1 MLASTPRPVRETKA
15 AAVPARIET
24 PRTKRCR
31 FTAALRADSSGI
43 PRGSSPANT
52 PAAEGPAPA
61 TPGNG
66 STLECA
72 PGDPVLLGLPERS
85 YLILVFRLY
94 AIPLLSGLLAGVIA
108 FALAAYRAG
117 LDGAALDGVV
127 GLSALLAAG
136 AALRQVRAGLAASF
150 TRFSPRMMESDAR
163 LDCRASGRIA

>member
-1 MLASTPRPVRETKA
+1 MIEQQGRVEAVESGMAWVQVGGRSGCEACDSGQGCGAGVFVRLLDSRE
-15 AAVPARIET
+15 ARV
-24 PRTKRCR
+24 RV
-31 FTAALRADSSGI
+31 
-43 PRGSSPANT
+43 AN
-52 PAAEGPAPA
+52 
-61 TPGNG
+61 
-66 STLECA
+66 TLECV

-85 YLILVFRLY
+85 YLLLVFRLY
-94 AIPLLSGLLAGVIA
+94 AIPLLSGLLAGVVA

-150 TRFSPRMMESDAR
+150 TRFSPRMLESDAR